1 MEFKLSI
8 KQAERMADAIVC
20 AKLFMCGIGHFDIN
34 KEELAEVL
42 VAAFGKKRY
51 LNCEKVYSKLYDK
64 KMR

>member
-1 MEFKLSI
+1 MEFELSV

-20 AKLFMCGIGHFDIN
+20 AKLFMVIEDFDIN